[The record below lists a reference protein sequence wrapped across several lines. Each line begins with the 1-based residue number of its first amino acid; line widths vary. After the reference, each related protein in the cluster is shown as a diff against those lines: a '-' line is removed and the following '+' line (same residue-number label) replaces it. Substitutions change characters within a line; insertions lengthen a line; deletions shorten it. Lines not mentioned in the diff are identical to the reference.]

1 MRMKV
6 MRSAMGIEVLRLM
19 SESLLMVKVMM
30 MMDSCVHSAV
40 VITIK

>member
-1 MRMKV
+1 MRL
-6 MRSAMGIEVLRLM
+6 AMGIEVLRLM
-19 SESLLMVKVMM
+19 SESLLMMMM